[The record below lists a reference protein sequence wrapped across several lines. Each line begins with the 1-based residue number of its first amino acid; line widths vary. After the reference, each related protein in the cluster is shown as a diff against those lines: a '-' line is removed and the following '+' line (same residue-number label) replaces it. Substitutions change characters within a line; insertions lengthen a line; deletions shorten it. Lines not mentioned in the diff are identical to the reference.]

1 MGEEELGIDAEEEE
15 IEEETED
22 EEEELKPEKGGFFS
36 KKRILIIVGIIVA
49 VALVGGGLFAF
60 KMVSTPKTKN
70 GVMSPQQKAE
80 YAKKEAKKKKKKIEY
95 VPLYSEV
102 TPEQATE
109 IIKYLSYMG
118 ISYQSSGT
126 SDAMS
131 ITVDERQLDRAKS
144 QLAIKGIPAGAPM
157 GYALLDSGQTLGVTE
172 FDKRIRFL
180 RALSGELEKAVMQF
194 EMIETCKVQIVL
206 PEQRLFAVTQ
216 PPVTSSILIRKR
228 PGVDLTDEVVF
239 SIIQLVSN
247 AVENLQPENV
257 SVITTEG
264 KVLSTGIFERMA
276 AKEAGIIVE
285 EPGVEETDTP
295 SEENVLA
302 FGQAFVPDF
311 TDIKKWYEIK
321 NAYETG
327 LTEKA
332 KRQITGILPDG
343 SFKIAISADL
353 GPIENGEIVN
363 IERLSASVVINSS
376 NDDVY
381 LDEVLKKQI
390 FSALAGAIGFV
401 KERDI
406 ITINTADFAIKTKPS
421 GLKAFFAKW
430 GKMVSIVLGILVAL
444 FLLILIKNKFVSK
457 KDTTVPGFMDDSADE
472 DEESEDVFQN
482 NSTDEQVKEVKN
494 IVVENPDIVAGLIE
508 EWLGKEKVGGAS

>member
-1 MGEEELGIDAEEEE
+1 MGEEELGIDAEDEE
-15 IEEETED
+15 IEEEI
-22 EEEELKPEKGGFFS
+22 EEEELKPEKSGFFS
-36 KKRILIIVGIIVA
+36 KKRILIIVGIIVL

-60 KMVSTPKTKN
+60 KMVSTPKSQN

-80 YAKKEAKKKKKKIEY
+80 QAKKEAKKKKKKIEY

-109 IIKYLSYMG
+109 IIRYLSYMR
-118 ISYQSSGT
+118 IAYQTSGS

-131 ITVDERQLDRAKS
+131 VVVDETQLDRAKS
-144 QLAIKGIPAGAPM
+144 QLAIKGIPAGAPK
-157 GYALLDSGQTLGVTE
+157 GYSLLDSGQTLGVTE

-216 PPVTSSILIRKR
+216 PPVTASILIRKR

-264 KVLSTGIFERMA
+264 KVLSRGIFERMA

-285 EPGVEETDTP
+285 EPGVEDTDTP
-295 SEENVLA
+295 STENMLA

-311 TDIKKWYEIK
+311 SDIKKWYEIK
-321 NAYETG
+321 NAYEIG

-332 KRQITGILPDG
+332 ERQITGILPEG

-390 FSALAGAIGFV
+390 FSALAGAMGFV
-401 KERDI
+401 KGRDI

-421 GLKAFFAKW
+421 RVKLFIGKW
-430 GKMVSIVLGILVAL
+430 GKVFSVVLGVLVGL
-444 FLLILIKNKFVSK
+444 VLLIMAKNKFVSK
-457 KDTTVPGFMDDSADE
+457 KDTTVPGFMNDSADE
-472 DEESEDVFQN
+472 DEDDLFQTTSTEDSVIE
-482 NSTDEQVKEVKN
+482 TKN
-494 IVVENPDIVAGLIE
+494 IVNENPDIVAELIE
-508 EWLGKEKVGGAS
+508 EWLGNEKVGGES